1 MSYANVRR
9 KDLEFDVDDWAYF
22 EISPM
27 KGMMGFGNKGK
38 LCPRYVGPYHILRHF
53 GKVVF
58 KLDLA

>member
-38 LCPRYVGPYHILRHF
+38 LCPR
-53 GKVVF
+53 
-58 KLDLA
+58 